1 MVRRITLPLAQ
12 QNGSFWSVTISS
24 GGSKG
29 ASNYYS
35 NPNGWLYEVLIHM
48 HRPMPFTNGFV
59 SHPAD
64 MMQHITQS
72 CLRKATQVIGV
83 FMRSSSEPLPMLVFP
98 VRKEENLVLSDR
110 FAHMSGGWVHFSDTV
125 ITAQRLNKK
134 GTDPVTYTAHHR
146 LLLGDRELSEDM
158 HELRNAHLPEVAI
171 YINMILRGPDRLTAT
186 QDNWE
191 SWERYW
197 KSKRVYITVYVYQ
210 KQVSDDVA
218 ATPFWRNYMTW
229 NARMDGYFSGPS
241 TDLCSCEAR
250 ILSKERAWSGCR

>member
-134 GTDPVTYTAHHR
+134 GTDPVAYTVHHR
-146 LLLGDRELSEDM
+146 LLLGDRELSEDL
-158 HELRNAHLPEVAI
+158 HELRNAYPPEVLVL
-171 YINMILRGPDRLTAT
+171 INMILREPDGSTAT
-186 QDNWE
+186 QGNWE
-191 SWERYW
+191 SWERY
-197 KSKRVYITVYVYQ
+197 
-210 KQVSDDVA
+210 
-218 ATPFWRNYMTW
+218 
-229 NARMDGYFSGPS
+229 
-241 TDLCSCEAR
+241 
-250 ILSKERAWSGCR
+250 